1 MTISSIGG
9 LDDDTAAG
17 PIANIGTGKLLLVIL
32 LMSVRLLIGF
42 AFIFFFMTLVPKKP
56 GDPVIYPIV
65 AGIIGIG
72 VYIWFFRRQVR
83 GVYKAR
89 YPTLRAI
96 ESLILVAAMF
106 LAIFSMV
113 YTTISVNDPSAF
125 TEPLDSFSSYYFS
138 LTVLATVGFGD
149 IAPNTV
155 MARSFAM
162 VQMALDIAFIAV
174 IIKVMSGAA
183 RKAIQQRAQKEV
195 EAEDRAADDQAK
207 EKLGAGEA
215 SHQAGTSTTGQSE

>member
-9 LDDDTAAG
+9 LDDDAAAG
-17 PIANIGTGKLLLVIL
+17 PIAGIGRGKLLLVIL
-32 LMSVRLLIGF
+32 LMTVRLLIGF
-42 AFIFFFMTLVPKKP
+42 AFIVFFMSLVPKKP

-65 AGIIGIG
+65 AGILGIGI
-72 VYIWFFRRQVR
+72 YIWFFRRQVR

-113 YTTISVNDPSAF
+113 YTTISVNDPNAF
-125 TEPLDSFSSYYFS
+125 TEPLNSFSSYYFS

-195 EAEDRAADDQAK
+195 EAEDRAAEEQTKDHPSPA
-207 EKLGAGEA
+207 EI
-215 SHQAGTSTTGQSE
+215 SHRAETSTTGQPE